1 MGILLALAS
10 PIIALFAPFGMVTGI
25 IAAVFEP
32 ILDISGMWFDYF
44 I

>member
-10 PIIALFAPFGMVTGI
+10 PILALLAPFRMVAGI